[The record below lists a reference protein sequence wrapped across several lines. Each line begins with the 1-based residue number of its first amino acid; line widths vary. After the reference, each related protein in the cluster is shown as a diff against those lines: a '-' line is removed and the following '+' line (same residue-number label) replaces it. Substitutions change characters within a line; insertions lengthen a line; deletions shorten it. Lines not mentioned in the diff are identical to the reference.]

1 MLPSIGL
8 RLGRPGVEPA
18 RGLRPVR
25 SGRRAARDQRGLSD
39 SVQWTLL
46 TPVLLLAVLGTI
58 QAGILMHGHN
68 VAENAA
74 QAAAQAESAYQAGGT
89 GTEQALAI
97 AQVGGLVDTRVAV
110 RRGPT
115 KVEVEVTALIP
126 IFFDLGQGRVTEIA
140 SAPIE
145 QVTRP

>member
-1 MLPSIGL
+1 M
-8 RLGRPGVEPA
+8 
-18 RGLRPVR
+18 
-25 SGRRAARDQRGLSD
+25 RRAPSRLRARDQRGLSD
-39 SVQWTLL
+39 SVQWTVL

-97 AQVGGLVDTRVAV
+97 AESGGLVDTHVAV

-115 KVEVEVTALIP
+115 RVEVEVTARIP
-126 IFFDLGQGRVTEIA
+126 IFLDIGQSRVAETA